1 MRRGAAAVRV
11 TFKLFATLQGYLP
24 EEHEGLKR
32 IGKNE
37 LPVVLP
43 EGTTLQALI
52 DRFPMPRALVHLV
65 LVNGEYIL
73 PGERSGHLLR
83 EGDAVAIWPPIA
95 GG

>member
-1 MRRGAAAVRV
+1 VRV

-24 EEHEGLKR
+24 EEYEGR
-32 IGKNE
+32 ARVGRNE
-37 LPVVLP
+37 LPVVVP

-73 PGERSGHLLR
+73 PAERADHVLR